1 MIQIWPPVSG
11 AFATFARLRGRG
23 RRGSLAETRAGA
35 LGTLGT
41 LGRRARNCGLEFCRC
56 QSRLLR
62 AWGVGHTLQS
72 SLGGCA
78 GRGHRLRDLH
88 VQQLIQLRIGILSI
102 FDCAVVAAQ
111 AQLSLSPSELASR
124 QGHVVIPSQL
134 KRRSLPFKGRT
145 SSCSQTRYVRIAFV
159 RCLCTCVHK
168 VGLYVHMCAC
178 RHVAR
183 YALICIHIH
192 TYIYIYV
199 YTHTSCISCGHT
211 HIREQVGTN
220 YIVMYIYIYI
230 CICIY
235 NIHIHT
241 CILN

>member
-192 TYIYIYV
+192 TYIYIYICIHTHHV
-199 YTHTSCISCGHT
+199 YHVDTHTHQRTGWDKLYSH
-211 HIREQVGTN
+211 V
-220 YIVMYIYIYI
+220 YIYMYIYIISIYI
-230 CICIY
+230 HAY
-235 NIHIHT
+235 
-241 CILN
+241 